1 MRQILRFFTVIFTV
15 AWAGL
20 ALADEAVPREPDIEA
35 TISAQIDA
43 FLEDDFARA
52 FTFASP
58 NIQSMFG
65 TSDRFGTMVQ
75 NGYPMVWRPG
85 DVQYLELREVA
96 GNLWQRVMIRDQAG
110 GVHLL
115 DYQMIQTSE
124 GWRIN
129 GVQLLPSTGAS
140 A

>member
-1 MRQILRFFTVIFTV
+1 MRQTLGFFTICLTVIWANLAV
-15 AWAGL
+15 A
-20 ALADEAVPREPDIEA
+20 ETVPREPGIEA
-35 TISAQIDA
+35 TIDAQIEA
-43 FLEDDFARA
+43 FLDDDFARA

-65 TSDRFGTMVQ
+65 TSERFGTMVRR
-75 NGYPMVWRPG
+75 GYPMVWRPG
-85 DVQYLELREVA
+85 EVQYLELRDVS
-96 GNLWQRVMIRDQAG
+96 GSLWQRVLIRDQSG

-115 DYQMIQTSE
+115 DYQMIETSD

-129 GVQLLPSTGAS
+129 GVQLLPSTGTS

>member
-1 MRQILRFFTVIFTV
+1 MRHILRFFTVFLMIF
-15 AWAGL
+15 WAGY
-20 ALADEAVPREPDIEA
+20 AAADDTVPREPDIEA

-43 FLEDDFARA
+43 FLDDDFARA

-65 TSDRFGTMVQ
+65 TSERFGTMVQ
-75 NGYPMVWRPG
+75 RGYPMVWRPG
-85 DVQYLELREVA
+85 EVQYLELRDVS
-96 GNLWQRVMIRDQAG
+96 GNLWQRVLIRDQAG

-115 DYQMIQTSE
+115 DYQMIETSD